1 MSEKLIGGVLFER
14 QFTQMSN
21 AGKQNQAKCVV
32 YILNNI
38 YDTAGNK
45 LFYLPAAPV

>member
-1 MSEKLIGGVLFER
+1 LNDNLRKCQMRANKIGE
-14 QFTQMSN
+14 
-21 AGKQNQAKCVV
+21 CVV